1 VGPPPVGSLPRRRY
15 AGGGVAS
22 LDCVIMA
29 EPDTSGGADS
39 SDDVGQRY
47 AQVQAALLR
56 RWPETKLEPSLD
68 RIAALMDVLGSP
80 QRAYPV
86 VHLAGTNGKSSTA
99 RMIESVLRAFGLRT
113 GLATSP
119 HLVDVRE
126 RILIDGE
133 PVSRERF
140 VEVYD
145 DIEPYLAM
153 VDAQFPDTP
162 LSYFEVLVAM
172 GYAAFADAPVGAA
185 VVETG
190 MGGTWDATNVAD
202 GSVAV
207 ITPVDVDHTEYLGP
221 DVDMIAAEKA
231 GIIKPGAVAVLA
243 QQRVA
248 AAEVLLQRCADVGAS
263 VLREGLEFGVRHR
276 DVAVGGQ
283 LLALQTPAGV
293 YEDVFVPLHGAHQAH
308 NAALALAAVEVFFGA
323 GDRMLDADVVREGF
337 ASVASPGRMEV
348 VRSAPTVMID
358 AAHNPHGARALAAA
372 LDEEFTFD
380 RLVGVVSVLADKDA
394 AGLLEALE
402 PVLDTVVVTAVQTPR
417 VMPVDDL
424 AAIAHEVL
432 GDDRVVVQP
441 VLLDAI
447 DHAIGLVDDP
457 QSPGGTGVL
466 VTGSVITAGQARA
479 LLAGS

>member
-1 VGPPPVGSLPRRRY
+1 
-15 AGGGVAS
+15 
-22 LDCVIMA
+22 MA
-29 EPDTSGGADS
+29 EPGAPDAAADTDG
-39 SDDVGQRY
+39 Y
-47 AQVQAALLR
+47 ARVQAALLA

-68 RIAALMDVLGSP
+68 RMAALVDLLGDP

-86 VHLAGTNGKSSTA
+86 IHVAGTNGKSSTS

-113 GLATSP
+113 GLVTSP

-126 RILIDGE
+126 RILVDGE
-133 PVSRERF
+133 PISIERF
-140 VEVYD
+140 VDVYG
-145 DIEPYLAM
+145 DIEPYLAL

-162 LSYFEVLVAM
+162 LSYFEVLTAM
-172 GYAAFADAPVGAA
+172 AFAGFADAPVGVA

-202 GSVAV
+202 GTVAV
-207 ITPVDVDHTEYLGP
+207 ITPIDLDHMDYLGP
-221 DVDMIAAEKA
+221 DIESIAGEKA

-243 QQRVA
+243 QQKVA
-248 AAEVLLQRCADVGAS
+248 AAEVLLARSAEVGAA

-293 YEDVFVPLHGAHQAH
+293 YDEVFLPLHGAHQAH

-323 GDRMLDADVVREGF
+323 GERLVEIDAVREGF
-337 ASVASPGRMEV
+337 ATVASPGRMEI
-348 VRSAPTVMID
+348 VRTGPTVMLD
-358 AAHNPHGARALAAA
+358 AAHNPHGAQALATA
-372 LDEEFTFD
+372 LAEEFSFD
-380 RLVGVVSVLADKDA
+380 RLVGVVGVLADKDA
-394 AGLLEALE
+394 AGVLGALE
-402 PVLDTVVVTAVQTPR
+402 PVLDSVVVTQAATPR

-424 AAIAHEVL
+424 AAIAVEVF
-432 GDDRVVVQP
+432 GDDRVSVEP
-441 VLLDAI
+441 VLLDAL
-447 DHAIGLVDDP
+447 DAAIALVDDP
-457 QSPGGTGVL
+457 DATGGMGVV